1 MGTHGFKDDQ
11 AAYAVD
17 DRRSLIGQI
26 RRLGDAGPAYEVVA
40 IEDGNRVLIEVI
52 ESGERVS
59 FPIASV
65 LEDPLAE
72 TIP

>member
-26 RRLGDAGPAYEVVA
+26 RRLGDAGPAYEVV
-40 IEDGNRVLIEVI
+40 LIEVI